1 MRRRT
6 VLASA
11 GSALLASC
19 VGSLPADEPSL
30 TTTGRMTTNPLTD
43 TDTPS
48 DEFTVSEFDVSTTK
62 VAPSKRYYLRI
73 TSVYSTAAVE
83 REEGER
89 TIRDVSEIDEREH
102 RATIKDILSG
112 RNLWRD
118 KSGNASI

>member
-1 MRRRT
+1 
-6 VLASA
+6 
-11 GSALLASC
+11 
-19 VGSLPADEPSL
+19 
-30 TTTGRMTTNPLTD
+30 MTTNPLTD